1 MGKEKVSESKI
12 KRKVDIS
19 KPFKFNKLPRGKKL
33 KNKPPLIKRS
43 LGYSF
48 NGGATK
54 SRHTWQT
61 CSGVGCGIQTRSL
74 RTSKEGKPL
83 CFKCWRKQNGQHY
96 INMPFK
102 NKRKP
107 LTIKQALERVY
118 EVRGTVGKAGT
129 VYGGITLP
137 GVLAGRKIKLMV
149 VEEE

>member
-1 MGKEKVSESKI
+1 MSESKI

-96 INMPFK
+96 IMPQK
-102 NKRKP
+102 GVKKP
-107 LTIKQALERVY
+107 FTMEQALERVY
-118 EVRGTVGKAGT
+118 EVHGAVTKKGTIYAGLN
-129 VYGGITLP
+129 LP
-137 GVLAGRKIKLMV
+137 SVLVGRKIKVVL
-149 VEEE
+149 VEE